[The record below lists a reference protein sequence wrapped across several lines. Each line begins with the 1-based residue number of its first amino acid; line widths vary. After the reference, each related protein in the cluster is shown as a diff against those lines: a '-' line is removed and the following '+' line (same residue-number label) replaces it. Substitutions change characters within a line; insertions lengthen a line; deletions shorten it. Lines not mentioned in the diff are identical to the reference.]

1 MAIKTLAYMTTFT
14 SSSATANEFRDN
26 RQLRRK
32 TTAQFIP
39 PMKAVYTEEEAFE
52 ILFPD
57 ERSKQTFREEKAR
70 MDRNLLDNIRTG
82 RVNPI
87 RGWRI
92 LKGMDQKAMVK
103 VTGISQP
110 NLSRLEKKGAP
121 TPTVA
126 TLRKIA
132 AVLGVS
138 IEDLIHDQ

>member
-1 MAIKTLAYMTTFT
+1 
-14 SSSATANEFRDN
+14 
-26 RQLRRK
+26 
-32 TTAQFIP
+32 
-39 PMKAVYTEEEAFE
+39 MKAVYSEEEAFE

-57 ERSKQTFREEKAR
+57 ETSKHAYRNEKAR
-70 MDRNLLDNIRTG
+70 MDRNLVNNIRAG
-82 RVNPI
+82 EVNPI

-92 LKGMDQKAMVK
+92 LKGMDQKALVK

-110 NLSRLEKKGAP
+110 NLSRMEKKGAP

-132 AVLGVS
+132 AALGVS

>member
-1 MAIKTLAYMTTFT
+1 MAIKTLAYTTTYT
-14 SSSATANEFRDN
+14 SSSATANEFRDD

-32 TTAQFIP
+32 TTAQVIP
-39 PMKAVYTEEEAFE
+39 SMKAVYTEEEAFE

-57 ERSKQTFREEKAR
+57 ESSKRAYREEKVR
-70 MDRNLLDNIRTG
+70 MDQNLIDNIRAG
-82 RVNPI
+82 RVNPV

-92 LKGMDQKAMVK
+92 MKGMDQKTLAK
-103 VTGISQP
+103 LTSINQP
-110 NLSRLEKKGAP
+110 NLSRLEKAGAP

-132 AVLGVS
+132 SALGVS